1 MHRKFSTYDHE
12 LYIKIFEREDFSTTS
27 YEDTLS
33 FYRDANYSAFINSL
47 KKTFAFLNDFE
58 KMNKNSLWY
67 VTIEDIDGFRLDI
80 PYGLIKE
87 NDLINDVEA
96 LEELF
101 EIRAPKS
108 VESYS
113 TESEWIP
120 F

>member
-12 LYIKIFEREDFSTTS
+12 LYIKIFENDDLITTS

-47 KKTFAFLNDFE
+47 KNTFDFLNDFE

-67 VTIEDIDGFRLDI
+67 VTIEDTDGFCLNI

-87 NDLINDVEA
+87 NDLLNNVEM
-96 LEELF
+96 LEKLF
-101 EIRAPKS
+101 EIRS
-108 VESYS
+108 SEDCN
-113 TESEWIP
+113 EWIP

>member
-27 YEDTLS
+27 YEDSLS
-33 FYRDANYSAFINSL
+33 YYRDAHYSDFIKSL
-47 KKTFAFLNDFE
+47 KKTFAFLRSFE
-58 KMNKNSLWY
+58 KLNNNSFWY
-67 VTIEDIDGFRLDI
+67 VTIEDIDGFRLNI

-87 NDLINDVEA
+87 ADLYDDVEA

-101 EIRAPKS
+101 EIRA

-113 TESEWIP
+113 TEWIP